1 MLAMRRRMREE
12 GAAAVQR
19 FAEDFM
25 PLILLFA
32 VSLTGLMLTASYTW
46 MKGYA
51 YTFIAI
57 LHAITVIGT
66 FLWLPFGKFFHIFQR
81 PAQLGVGFYKDVG
94 ADPGTGALPP
104 LRPAFSSRMHIED
117 LIEVERQLGFTL
129 RDPRWHDGHYQWIC
143 PRCRRASLAMA
154 QGALWR
160 GPARRR
166 AAAATA
172 VRCRCPSTPTGDSGR
187 VRSVPKTPTTSIRSA
202 IARRCTHEDA
212 DFMNG
217 PARTTRRRRH
227 SIGRPSREF
236 GPHLAYASDDRLDT
250 GVEPEKYVK
259 THCCFCGQQ
268 CGMQLKVKDNL
279 VVGVEPWYEFPF
291 NKGMMC
297 PKGIKRYLQQAH
309 PDRLLHAYAKDAG
322 SPGGFRTLAYD
333 DGDPP
338 DRRARSIGSSAHHGN
353 DAFALLSGAS
363 LTTEKTYLMGKFAH
377 MCLRTANIDYNGRLC
392 MVSAGGGQQ
401 EGVRHR
407 SRRQPLERHPR
418 RRRDPGQ
425 RRQHRRVR
433 AHHHELRLAGPRA
446 GRQGH
451 RRGSA
456 HHADRADLRP
466 VPAGQAGTRH
476 RALQRHPAPDDR
488 ARLARSAFIEQ
499 PHGRVRC
506 GRGTRARMDAAADG
520 RGDRHRG
527 EGDPAGRRVVGHGED
542 ELPLPRARHRAPQPR
557 RARTC

>member
-1 MLAMRRRMREE
+1 MIAGVMLAVRRRMREE

-94 ADPGTGALPP
+94 RAQELAHCRRCGH
-104 LRPAFSSRMHIED
+104 AFSSRMHIED
-117 LIEVERQLGFTL
+117 LIEVERQLGFHY
-129 RDPRWHDGHYQWIC
+129 DIPGDDGHYQWIC

-160 GPARRR
+160 GERGGAPLPDGRPLPMPVHANPARGPG
-166 AAAATA
+166 AA
-172 VRCRCPSTPTGDSGR
+172 RCS
-187 VRSVPKTPTTSIRSA
+187 KTPTISSRS
-202 IARRCTHEDA
+202 RPSPHHRSTQT
-212 DFMNG
+212 MNG
-217 PARTTRRRRH
+217 PARTTETTPSLDRET
-227 SIGRPSREF
+227 IGEF
-236 GPHLAYASDDRLDT
+236 GPHLAYARDSRLDT
-250 GVEPEKYVK
+250 GVEPDKLRQDALLLLRPAVRDAAQ
-259 THCCFCGQQ
+259 GQGQ
-268 CGMQLKVKDNL
+268 PGHRRRA
-279 VVGVEPWYEFPF
+279 VVRVP
-291 NKGMMC
+291 
-297 PKGIKRYLQQAH
+297 LQQ
-309 PDRLLHAYAKDAG
+309 G
-322 SPGGFRTLAYD
+322 D
-333 DGDPP
+333 DVS
-338 DRRARSIGSSAHHGN
+338 RRASSATCSRRIPIACSMPTRRTPARPAASGRWPTTTAIRRTAGEIERIQR
-353 DAFALLSGAS
+353 DPRQGRVRLLSGAS

-392 MVSAGGGQQ
+392 MVSAAAGNKKAFGID
-401 EGVRHR
+401 RAAN
-407 SRRQPLERHPR
+407 PWERHPR

-433 AHHHELRLAGPRA
+433 ADHDQLRLAGPRA

-451 RRGSA
+451 RRRSA
-456 HHADRADLRP
+456 HHADRADLRS
-466 VPAGQAGTRH
+466 VPAGQAGPRH

-488 ARLARSAFIEQ
+488 ARLARSRVHRE
-499 PHGRVRC
+499 PHGRASRRSRQHVREWTPQRTAEVT
-506 GRGTRARMDAAADG
+506 GIAEKSIR
-520 RGDRHRG
+520 
-527 EGDPAGRRVVGHGED
+527 AGRRMVGHGED
-542 ELPLPRARHRAPQPR
+542 ELPAATRAASSTT
-557 RARTC
+557 ATA